1 MKNEYNNEVDALYIR
16 IQDKEVFRTQEIEE
30 DVNVDL
36 DEKGAMIGL
45 EIIVA
50 VIASLSPLGVGI
62 LLKEQFVTYPGNADV
77 LVGMLPDPCATVRD
91 PADEDVN
98 VPRTEVAMCWHI
110 HVLKIFHCVTNIFLR
125 RIADAPV
132 PKFKPSCSLALMCG
146 HLLKS
151 IVYVTKHPPTLT
163 AS

>member
-50 VIASLSPLGVGI
+50 VIASLSPLGAGLI
-62 LLKEQFVTYPGNADV
+62 TEEQF
-77 LVGMLPDPCATVRD
+77 ATWERRR
-91 PADEDVN
+91 
-98 VPRTEVAMCWHI
+98 PRRLGYGQWRKEPHAC
-110 HVLKIFHCVTNIFLR
+110 R
-125 RIADAPV
+125 
-132 PKFKPSCSLALMCG
+132 
-146 HLLKS
+146 
-151 IVYVTKHPPTLT
+151 
-163 AS
+163 